1 MRFPTEKRN
10 LITYLTALSLFL
22 AVAENAIPHP
32 LPFFRLGLSTI
43 PLLTALPLLDFLPY
57 LLLVLSKWLVSALAS
72 GTLLSPFALMGL
84 ASSVS
89 SGLLMFIIYKA
100 GGRFLSLYSISAAG
114 AALSGLVQ
122 IAVSALILTPSVFS
136 LLPVMLLF
144 SIGAGIFTAFI
155 ALRLEL
161 PEKIILPEST
171 GSGDKGSKTVPVM
184 FIAAVAAIC
193 ICQSPAVLIICFA
206 LSLYLCRASGRKILL
221 HIYIIT
227 FAAIVAFSL
236 ASPSGKVLWL
246 FITEDALLEGVK
258 RGLMVITL
266 AALSQCFTAAGITSS
281 SYAGRVIS
289 ISGMMSNVFAET
301 KGSFTG
307 RIRCSLNCDF
317 NDNIQFKRK
326 NIPLFTLFC
335 ILSIIIALCLLSL
348 LF

>member
-1 MRFPTEKRN
+1 MRFPTDVKN
-10 LITYLTALSLFL
+10 KITYLTALSLFM

-43 PLLTALPLLDFLPY
+43 PLLLALGMLDTLPY
-57 LLLVLSKWLVSALAS
+57 LVLVLSKWLVSALAS

-84 ASSVS
+84 ASSFS
-89 SGLLMFIIYKA
+89 SGVLMYIMYKA
-100 GGRFLSLYSISAAG
+100 GGRFISLYSVSAAG

-122 IAVSALILTPSVFS
+122 IAVSAIILTPSVFS
-136 LLPVMLLF
+136 LLPLMLLF

-155 ALRLEL
+155 ALRLDIPADIRL
-161 PEKIILPEST
+161 PE
-171 GSGDKGSKTVPVM
+171 GSAAVNKGSKAVPVI
-184 FIAAVAAIC
+184 FILAVAAIC
-193 ICQSPAVLIICFA
+193 ICSSPLILLICFV
-206 LSLYLCRASGRKILL
+206 LTLYLCKASGRRIFL

-227 FAAIVAFSL
+227 FLAIVAFSL

-246 FITEDALLEGVK
+246 FVTEEALFEGVQ
-258 RGLMVITL
+258 RALMVITL
-266 AALSQCFTAAGITSS
+266 AALSQCFTAAGISSS

-301 KGSFTG
+301 KGRLTE

-317 NDNIQFKRK
+317 SNNMNFKQK
-326 NIPLFTLFC
+326 HVPSFTLFC